1 MEPRIEKAFDFAQ
14 EVAKQLIALAT
25 GVVALTITF
34 LTDVAAEG
42 AGDLWA
48 LRLAWVLFLVSVA
61 LGAVT
66 LMALSGNLE
75 RPHGGATTPSIY
87 SRNITLPASLQ
98 VLTFLAALVCTIWF
112 GFTALS

>member
-1 MEPRIEKAFDFAQ
+1 MESRIEKAFDFAQ

-25 GVVALTITF
+25 GIIALTITF
-34 LTDVAAEG
+34 LTDVAEGG
-42 AGDLWA
+42 AGELTA
-48 LRLAWVLFLVSVA
+48 LRVAWVLFLVSVV

-75 RPHGGATTPSIY
+75 RPHGGVATPSIY

-112 GFTALS
+112 GFSALT